1 MNAVGNLCRRFLIRS
16 PRIDPHP
23 ISRRPGKLN
32 HLGSRITPHEIRLQL
47 HRIGL
52 ARKCPYLHTP
62 SPTGVSVR
70 SDRRGKRLN
79 LHLRHPRTVNS
90 RSLRRRQRKIDNSPP
105 HKWPPVRN
113 LHHDRLVGAQI
124 RHPHHC
130 PHRQRQVRRGHR
142 ILVIHCAVGAFT
154 SGIRRPIP
162 ARQPHLRRNRASQAI
177 RSSRG
182 GN

>member
-1 MNAVGNLCRRFLIRS
+1 MNAIGNLCRRFLIGR
-16 PRIDPHP
+16 PRIHPHP

-32 HLGSRITPHEIRLQL
+32 HLGSRIAPHEIRLQL

-52 ARKCPYLHTP
+52 ARKRPHLHAP
-62 SPTGVSVR
+62 SPTRVRVS
-70 SDRRGKRLN
+70 SNRRRKRLN
-79 LHLRHPRTVNS
+79 LHLRHPRAINS
-90 RSLRRRQRKIDNSPP
+90 RSLCRRQRKIDNSPP

-113 LHHDRLVGAQI
+113 LHHDRLVGAQV
-124 RHPHHC
+124 RHTHHR
-130 PHRQRQVRRGHR
+130 PHRQGQMRRGHR

-177 RSSRG
+177 RSSWG